1 MRAIIEDRME
11 NGAYANIFNFCSR
24 LDSSSVNKTVL
35 ESLIASGAMDELE
48 GSRAQKWAVIE
59 QALAFSSSE
68 QRDRKKGQTSLFDL
82 IADDDDNQDYYPTLP
97 AIEPWTYLHQ
107 LDMEKA
113 VLGFYMSGHPLF
125 EYRAMLK
132 YISTADSISGKA
144 KSGEMLVV
152 GIVSN
157 ISKKKDNRGKSMA
170 FIEME
175 DLMGKFEVPLF
186 NRDYDSYLEQ
196 MQVGRV
202 FLVYGSK
209 SQFNGNDDGMLRVM
223 PKAMIPFENLDSE
236 LSGTLKIRMNQSQIK
251 KGLLLELARQIKRSK
266 GKFRLQTELQGKDE
280 DYFTLETENG
290 LFPDNA
296 ILTWLEGQKL
306 EFSLECKVNNDKE
319 Y

>member
-1 MRAIIEDRME
+1 M
-11 NGAYANIFNFCSR
+11 
-24 LDSSSVNKTVL
+24 
-35 ESLIASGAMDELE
+35 
-48 GSRAQKWAVIE
+48 
-59 QALAFSSSE
+59 AFSSSE

-175 DLMGKFEVPLF
+175 DLMGKFEVRSLIGIMTAIWSKC
-186 NRDYDSYLEQ
+186 RW
-196 MQVGRV
+196 GRV
-202 FLVYGSK
+202 F
-209 SQFNGNDDGMLRVM
+209 F
-223 PKAMIPFENLDSE
+223 
-236 LSGTLKIRMNQSQIK
+236 
-251 KGLLLELARQIKRSK
+251 GLWQQESI
-266 GKFRLQTELQGKDE
+266 
-280 DYFTLETENG
+280 
-290 LFPDNA
+290 
-296 ILTWLEGQKL
+296 
-306 EFSLECKVNNDKE
+306 
-319 Y
+319 